1 MKIIIRRPRRPILAP
16 PRRPSRPRASPVAS
30 RASRARDDARA
41 RARDAH
47 LFVRASLFRV
57 SDSTTL
63 EPRRSVRARVASRV
77 ASFTTRSA
85 VDRSKSRASS
95 IVVDARATTC
105 ARASGGAAAVDA
117 LAKPSFTRL
126 RIIRSIRRCS
136 EESRSRA
143 IDRTRFSRDRW
154 SVDRDRRAIDG
165 ASIDPRRRRR
175 ATNARRRSR
184 RSAFTPR
191 ASIAR
196 HGGRKEQA
204 HVQGQEGREEESVR
218 ARRDRER
225 PRGDARGDGKRID
238 RRDGRKR
245 DAGRRRR
252 RATPGGVTDAREAR
266 GRARRRETVDQNR
279 DRRWGARRA
288 RERAGGGRGGG
299 GRRRDRCAFR
309 ACGMTMGRRL
319 TPSVRSSRSVD
330 PFTKKDW
337 YDIKAPSMFSVRN
350 IGKTLVSRT
359 QGTKVGRARDEG

>member
-1 MKIIIRRPRRPILAP
+1 MA
-16 PRRPSRPRASPVAS
+16 
-30 RASRARDDARA
+30 
-41 RARDAH
+41 
-47 LFVRASLFRV
+47 
-57 SDSTTL
+57 
-63 EPRRSVRARVASRV
+63 RRS
-77 ASFTTRSA
+77 RS
-85 VDRSKSRASS
+85 
-95 IVVDARATTC
+95 T
-105 ARASGGAAAVDA
+105 
-117 LAKPSFTRL
+117 
-126 RIIRSIRRCS
+126 
-136 EESRSRA
+136 
-143 IDRTRFSRDRW
+143 RDRW
-154 SVDRDRRAIDG
+154 RVDRPET
-165 ASIDPRRRRR
+165 SPPRDEP
-175 ATNARRRSR
+175 NARRRSR

>member
-47 LFVRASLFRV
+47 LFDRASLFRV

-105 ARASGGAAAVDA
+105 ARASGGPAAVDA
-117 LAKPSFTRL
+117 LAKPSFTYYVLYAQFADVAKNRD
-126 RIIRSIRRCS
+126 R
-136 EESRSRA
+136 
-143 IDRTRFSRDRW
+143 DRTRFSRDRW
-154 SVDRDRRAIDG
+154 SVDRDRRSIDG